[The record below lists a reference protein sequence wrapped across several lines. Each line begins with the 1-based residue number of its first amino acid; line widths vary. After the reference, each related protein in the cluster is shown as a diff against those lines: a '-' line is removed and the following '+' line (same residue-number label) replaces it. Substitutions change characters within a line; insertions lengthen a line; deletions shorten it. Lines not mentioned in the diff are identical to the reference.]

1 MKVFERQILNFVD
14 AFDLANEQFRV
25 AYDFQRFVA
34 MLDGVFERRD
44 QSLILGEVVGLVA
57 KIFAQR
63 RDFLSSLV
71 LNNNAVSRR
80 AGIATCATVAVGS
93 QVILGRTTSTRGK

>member
-1 MKVFERQILNFVD
+1 MKVFERQVLHFVD
-14 AFDLANEQFRV
+14 AFDLADEQFRV

-34 MLDGVFERRD
+34 MLNGVFERRD

-57 KIFAQR
+57 EVLAER

-71 LNNNAVSRR
+71 LNNHPVTRR
-80 AGIATCATVAVGS
+80 AGIAACAAVAVGG